1 MNTFLEVLNA
11 LAGTGTSYIIAV
23 EAKHLP
29 ILIHRAV
36 RLTVHDTADRHPLV
50 EELARLQLALPAL
63 DHLVRY
69 CSTTSSYP

>member
-1 MNTFLEVLNA
+1 MDTRV
-11 LAGTGTSYIIAV
+11 SRV
-23 EAKHLP
+23 CAKEKGHPVGCP

>member
-1 MNTFLEVLNA
+1 MQSKGCNIPVPANPRVRT
-11 LAGTGTSYIIAV
+11 
-23 EAKHLP
+23 
-29 ILIHRAV
+29 V